1 MMTTRRLDLTLAAL
15 LAATLATWGI
25 DEAGA
30 AGVLAMIAMLALTF
44 FKGRLIALEFMGLR
58 PVKLFWRAMLIGWLV
73 LVLGLIALAYWI
85 GLPA

>member
-1 MMTTRRLDLTLAAL
+1 
-15 LAATLATWGI
+15 
-25 DEAGA
+25 
-30 AGVLAMIAMLALTF
+30 MIAMLALTF